1 MSRPATS
8 GTPFAFV
15 CAGIGSLHPAPADE
29 EEWACPNCIAE
40 ATKKLSRRAQGPPDG
55 RKVPVWR
62 NLKFHYLH
70 FIFLHIFSSYTY
82 QVCSYY
88 LYQPIH
94 DNLIFLHIFTS
105 YKYEVFFMLQ
115 KTVSSYKYM
124 KYFLYI
130 NMKYFL
136 HIFKYIIWRNIIV
149 FMNNNMNNCSY
160 YFRKIGIP
168 ANPNNPNPTSE
179 IWSQVLLFIYAASST
194 LSSLYIKTHY
204 QRWIVPLQVIS
215 MVNVLQILGSNPG
228 WSMVNGL

>member
-1 MSRPATS
+1 MNHPENITFILVVYYFDKKKYEKQNETAILAS
-8 GTPFAFV
+8 F
-15 CAGIGSLHPAPADE
+15 SLICTLFWH
-29 EEWACPNCIAE
+29 IA
-40 ATKKLSRRAQGPPDG
+40 PDG

>member
-1 MSRPATS
+1 MWFST
-8 GTPFAFV
+8 
-15 CAGIGSLHPAPADE
+15 
-29 EEWACPNCIAE
+29 
-40 ATKKLSRRAQGPPDG
+40 PDG